1 MLRDAVDAHGG
12 DRGEH
17 HADGEQA
24 EELAGDG
31 VSGVLQRQPQAPPHA
46 ATVQLLELLD
56 VPAAVEGAVRRQR
69 SLQTQNT
76 HSTAS
81 FGPVQVGYF
90 VQRCVNATGVALVI
104 PAAASAAL
112 QFAVVVAVAAARV
125 QEELVDAP
133 VLNFL
138 AVRGG
143 KERGTNTLLLS
154 FSSFS

>member
-56 VPAAVEGAVRRQR
+56 VSAAVEGAVRRQHSLSDTEHAQHSKFWTCSGRIFRPAMCQCYWRR
-69 SLQTQNT
+69 SR
-76 HSTAS
+76 HPSCGVGCSPVCGRGSGSCSTS
-81 FGPVQVGYF
+81 PG
-90 VQRCVNATGVALVI
+90 RT
-104 PAAASAAL
+104 
-112 QFAVVVAVAAARV
+112 R
-125 QEELVDAP
+125 
-133 VLNFL
+133 
-138 AVRGG
+138 
-143 KERGTNTLLLS
+143 
-154 FSSFS
+154 